1 MSISAPLVC
10 FATHFSNR
18 LANKVYLKVADL
30 AALEKMYGKAIERY
44 EGVARTS
51 ANNNLMKW
59 SLKDYF
65 LKAGFCHLAQN
76 VCSTPSEE
84 FTPCQELPITNTLR

>member
-1 MSISAPLVC
+1 M
-10 FATHFSNR
+10 
-18 LANKVYLKVADL
+18 YLKVADL

-44 EGVARTS
+44 EGVARAS

-65 LKAGFCHLAQN
+65 LKAGLCHLAQG
-76 VCSTPSEE
+76 VRIASP
-84 FTPCQELPITNTLR
+84 